1 MVEPRQEHPHADAH
15 PELPL
20 DSDLDVEESSEG
32 QPRPVHLRWRFVGL
46 VFVGGTAGTASREFL
61 TLLVPS
67 ADGFPTATLVI
78 NVVGAFL
85 LGALLETIVRH
96 GRDSGGRRVLRLVLG
111 TGFLGGFTTYSALA
125 IDTSMLAASGDIPF
139 AVAYPLGTILIGA
152 VATWA
157 GIAIAASLHVRRAN
171 G

>member
-32 QPRPVHLRWRFVGL
+32 QPRPVHLRWRF
-46 VFVGGTAGTASREFL
+46 AGTASREFL